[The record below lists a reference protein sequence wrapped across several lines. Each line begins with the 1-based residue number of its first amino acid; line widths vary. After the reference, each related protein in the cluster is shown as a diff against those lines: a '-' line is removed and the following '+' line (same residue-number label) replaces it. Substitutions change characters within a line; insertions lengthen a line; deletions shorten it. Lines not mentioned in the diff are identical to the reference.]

1 MKEKTTKL
9 VTIRLS
15 QAEFA
20 ALNHLIALSGRP
32 RAQVLR
38 RLILEAKDRPQAL
51 QALGCLSNQ
60 S

>member
-38 RLILEAKDRPQAL
+38 RLILAAETQPATVA
-51 QALGCLSNQ
+51 ALGSLNKS
-60 S
+60 